1 VSAFI
6 VTLHAPAPPHAPPQP
21 VKTESGDA
29 VAVKFTDVP
38 MEKTSAQSLPQL
50 IPRGE
55 LEMDPLPEPSIAAL
69 SVNVFKANDALT
81 AVSEIIVSAHAP
93 VPPHA
98 PLQPRK
104 TEFAE
109 GAAARVIELPIF
121 AVVEQLAPQF
131 IAPEPPDT
139 VPDPAPLLLTAR
151 L

>member
-1 VSAFI
+1 
-6 VTLHAPAPPHAPPQP
+6 
-21 VKTESGDA
+21 
-29 VAVKFTDVP
+29 

-109 GAAARVIELPIF
+109 GVALSVSEDPLLSASAQLLPQLMPEGALVIEP
-121 AVVEQLAPQF
+121 V
-131 IAPEPPDT
+131 
-139 VPDPAPLLLTAR
+139 PAPNLLTLR